1 MTDPIFSNYEQLL
14 KNIENLKEGD
24 MINKLVEKIR
34 LIKSEGEQYNSELN
48 KLVKILMADGLEWEK
63 ALDKA
68 RGLVG

>member
-14 KNIENLKEGD
+14 KNIENLKED
-24 MINKLVEKIR
+24 NVINKLVEKIR

-48 KLVKILMADGLEWEK
+48 KLVNILMADGLEWND

-68 RGLVG
+68 RGMVG